1 MAPQNSVSWTFPK
14 HFEHILMKST
24 QQDIFERKL
33 IDAQSC
39 CVSAQRAFDNI
50 MLLHKHILP
59 RWLDVGEVIRV
70 ALSCAVA
77 SCSRRFRSMSVCDPS
92 DGAPLKIVFHTNDQE
107 PVLVIVQTMLSQL
120 CKLFEIS
127 FGIVYPNTICVN
139 RESKL
144 KNEDSGFATT
154 LHLLRSGV
162 VLIPHIQE
170 LFSDTKVN
178 SSKIDILETIS
189 NSSPQVP
196 GTCIVGIW
204 CDHGSFESSK
214 AKTSNQVRIERMWD
228 LHFCCK
234 ESAKTES
241 LLGFLESAVVG
252 IPDHS
257 SDVFKSFVSEAQSK
271 FAIKTDR
278 VSSLQLW
285 ETDCI
290 FTAYAKSV
298 SMLTSAAVPVG
309 FSVVKRECNP
319 KHLTRI
325 LRAIQCAN
333 FEAADVGDCIL
344 AYVVHSFLTT
354 KALITLLQNLAY

>member
-1 MAPQNSVSWTFPK
+1 MQVVFPKRSCLVAPQNSISWTFPK
-14 HFEHILMKST
+14 LLEPIVMKFT
-24 QQDIFERKL
+24 QQDFFHRKP
-33 IDAQSC
+33 IDSLSC
-39 CVSAQRAFDNI
+39 CASAQLAFDNI

-77 SCSRRFRSMSVCDPS
+77 SCSPRFRSMPVCDPS
-92 DGAPLKIVFHTNDQE
+92 DGSPLKIVFHTNDQE

-120 CKLFEIS
+120 CKIFEIS
-127 FGIVYPNTICVN
+127 FGIVYPNTICVS

-162 VLIPHIQE
+162 VLIPQIQE

-178 SSKIDILETIS
+178 SSKIDIIETIA
-189 NSSPQVP
+189 NSVQVP
-196 GTCIVGIW
+196 GTCIIGIW
-204 CDHGSFESSK
+204 CDHGSESSK
-214 AKTSNQVRIERMWD
+214 SKTSNQVRLEKMWD
-228 LHFCCK
+228 LQFCCK

-241 LLGFLESAVVG
+241 LIGFLESAVVG

-257 SDVFKSFVSEAQSK
+257 SDVFKSFISEAQSK
-271 FAIKTDR
+271 FSIKTDR

-325 LRAIQCAN
+325 LRAIQCSN
-333 FEAADVGDCIL
+333 FEVADVGDCIL
-344 AYVVHSFLTT
+344 AYVHAILMT
-354 KALITLLQNLAY
+354 